1 MSMPIS
7 KSAFM
12 KAEQCLKHFY
22 LYKNHPN
29 LRDKLS
35 KEKQFIFKRGTDVG
49 IFAQQL
55 FPGGVD
61 VTVGEKRN
69 QELFAQKTKELI
81 EQGITTIYEAT
92 FIHEG
97 LLVMVDILRK
107 HEDKWIAYEVKS
119 SLKITETYV
128 KDACFQYYVIKNC
141 LPDLV
146 DFNLLTLNSNYVL
159 NGKLEIEKLFKTTSI
174 MKDAVK
180 NVSYFIHKTQ
190 QAKLTLEQNKIP
202 NIKVGPHCFQPYDC
216 DFLGL
221 CWKNIGDSSSV
232 FSIGKLS
239 KAAIFEFYNNKIQRI
254 EDIDINKIQNKEI
267 QIQVKAVKENKEQ
280 FNSNLIQQFI
290 STVKEPYCSLDIEVW
305 MSAIPYY
312 DGTKSFQQIPFL
324 FSMIS
329 EENGEL
335 KNYSYFKPIEEDLR
349 KDFLERIL
357 IETKKFN
364 SILMFDKSL
373 EETVL
378 NQLAELYPEYRSD
391 ISDLKSKII
400 DLAEPIRK
408 GNYYH
413 PDMKGNFT
421 LKSIAP
427 LVNQEAGFE
436 NLDIQSGITAMYI
449 YESLLEL
456 NAIEA
461 EQIKQ
466 QLVDYCE
473 MDALITYQL
482 LSFFNSKVDN

>member
-1 MSMPIS
+1 MISPIS

-22 LYKNHPN
+22 LYRKYPN

-35 KEKQFIFKRGTDVG
+35 REKRFIFKRGTDVG

-55 FPGGVD
+55 FPGGID

-69 QELFAQKTKELI
+69 QEQFAKKTKELI
-81 EQGITTIYEAT
+81 EQGVTTIYEAT
-92 FIHEG
+92 FIHDG
-97 LLVMVDILRK
+97 LLVMVDILQK
-107 HEDKWIAYEVKS
+107 KDDKWIAYEVKS

-141 LPDLV
+141 LPDLY
-146 DFNLLTLNSNYVL
+146 DFNLLTLNSNYIL
-159 NGKLEIEKLFKTTSI
+159 NGKIEIEKLFKTTSI

-180 NVSYFIHKTQ
+180 NVSYFTHKTQ
-190 QAKLTLEQNKIP
+190 QAKLTLDQNKIP

-239 KAAIFEFYNNKIQRI
+239 KAAIFEFYNNNIQRI
-254 EDIDINKIQNKEI
+254 EDIDINKIENKEI

-280 FNSNLIQQFI
+280 FNNQKIQEFI
-290 STVKEPYCSLDIEVW
+290 SGVKEPYCSLDIEVW

-312 DGTKSFQQIPFL
+312 DGTKPFQQIPFL

-335 KNYSYFKPIEEDLR
+335 KKYSYLKPIDEDLR

-357 IETKKFN
+357 SETKKFN
-364 SILMFDKSL
+364 SVLMYDKSL

-378 NQLAELYPEYRSD
+378 NQLTVYYPEYEND
-391 ISDLKSKII
+391 INELKNKII
-400 DLAEPIRK
+400 DLAEPIKK

-413 PDMKGNFT
+413 PEMKGNFT

-427 LVNQEAGFE
+427 LVNQETGFN
-436 NLDIQSGITAMYI
+436 NLDIQSGITAMYM
-449 YESLLEL
+449 YESLLGQNE
-456 NAIEA
+456 IEI
-461 EQIKQ
+461 EHIKQ
-466 QLVDYCE
+466 QLIDYCE
-473 MDALITYQL
+473 MDALITFQL
-482 LSFFNSKVDN
+482 LRFFSSKVN